1 MKQTEILEI
10 LESAS
15 VGAEVA
21 EHETELPRLFISD
34 IEVYRRLIN
43 DEVDLITGGKG
54 TGKSAIYR
62 MITETKISDDLT
74 VVPASNPTGSP
85 EFRALFT
92 GKDSEHRLRSIW
104 VVYIASLVAN
114 HVVDTYGDTPPTVK
128 TVAEIREILELMGL
142 RKSKQKNSLL
152 ERIRRAKTV
161 EGGIKGGAAGLELG
175 VSLKFELEDEGE
187 GGNQKGS
194 SAIVLEY
201 PDFFALLR
209 RSADVLRAHQYRLW
223 IAFDRLDECFTRNSE
238 TERRA
243 LRSLLRATLDCAH
256 ALKYDSS
263 IRVKIFLRTD
273 LFTLSS
279 EDGAFTNA
287 THLRRND
294 ISWTFNSM
302 ADLIAHRLMS
312 DTRFARHYLKGVRP
326 VEKRREA
333 WDALLPDMGAKK
345 PGSHTARYSTAQTLC
360 IWTADGSQLYN
371 PRNLISLIN
380 LSLLRAR
387 ENQRRALSMGR
398 AARRDKPL
406 IQDGEAQAAMG
417 ELGRRRYQDTVLNE
431 FPAVAPLAEKL
442 RGGPAEYESKA
453 HLLRCLGLSDPN
465 SPEAREALSLLILCG
480 LVGTKPRDRFYLPR
494 LYRSAISTSSAR
506 GYSAAN
512 SPSAGR

>member
-1 MKQTEILEI
+1 MKQTEILDI
-10 LESAS
+10 LESTS

-21 EHETELPRLFISD
+21 EHETELPRVFISD

-62 MITETKISDDLT
+62 MITETTISDDLA

-92 GKDSEHRLRSIW
+92 GKDSEQRLRSIW

-114 HVVDTYGDTPPTVK
+114 HVVDTYEGVPPTAK
-128 TVAEIREILELMGL
+128 SVAELREILELMGL
-142 RKSKQKNSLL
+142 RGSKQKNSLL

-175 VSLKFELEDEGE
+175 VSLKFELEDD
-187 GGNQKGS
+187 GGDQRGG

-201 PDFFALLR
+201 PDFFGLLQ
-209 RSADVLRAHQYRLW
+209 RSAEVLRAHQYRLW
-223 IAFDRLDECFTRNSE
+223 IAVDRLDECFTRNSE

-263 IRVKIFLRTD
+263 IRVKVFLRTD
-273 LFTLSS
+273 LFTISS

-302 ADLIAHRLMS
+302 ADLIAHRLIS
-312 DTRFARHYLKGVRP
+312 DTRFARCYLRGVRP
-326 VEKRREA
+326 VDKTREA
-333 WDALLPDMGAKK
+333 WDALLPDMGTRR
-345 PGSHTARYSTAQTLC
+345 PGKSTARYSTAQTFC
-360 IWTADGSQLYN
+360 IWTADGSRLYN
-371 PRNLISLIN
+371 PRNMISFIN
-380 LSLLRAR
+380 LALLRAR
-387 ENQRRALSMGR
+387 ENQRRALNMGR
-398 AARRDKPL
+398 AARSDRPL
-406 IQDGEAQAAMG
+406 IEDGEAHASMG
-417 ELGRRRYQDTVLNE
+417 ELGRRRFQDTILNE

-442 RGGPAEYESKA
+442 RGGPAEYDSKA
-453 HLLRCLGLSDPN
+453 QLLTRLGISDPN
-465 SPEAREALSLLILCG
+465 SSMAREALSLLILCG

-494 LYRSAISTSSAR
+494 LYRSAISTSATQR
-506 GYSAAN
+506 
-512 SPSAGR
+512 

>member
-10 LESAS
+10 LESTS

-21 EHETELPRLFISD
+21 EHETELPRVFIND

-62 MITETKISDDLT
+62 MITETTISDDLT
-74 VVPASNPTGSP
+74 VIPASNPTGSP

-92 GKDSEHRLRSIW
+92 GKDSEQRLRSIW

-114 HVVDTYGDTPPTVK
+114 HVVDTYEGVPPTAK
-128 TVAEIREILELMGL
+128 SVAELREILELMGL
-142 RKSKQKNSLL
+142 RLSKQKNSLL

-175 VSLKFELEDEGE
+175 VSLKFELEDEG
-187 GGNQKGS
+187 GDQRAG

-209 RSADVLRAHQYRLW
+209 RSADVLRAHQYRFW
-223 IAFDRLDECFTRNSE
+223 VAIDRLDECFTRNSE

-256 ALKYDSS
+256 ALQYDSS
-263 IRVKIFLRTD
+263 IRVKVFLRTD
-273 LFTLSS
+273 LFTISS

-312 DTRFARHYLKGVRP
+312 DTRFARCYLRGVRP
-326 VEKRREA
+326 VDKTREA
-333 WDALLPDMGAKK
+333 WDALLPDMGTRK
-345 PGSHTARYSTAQTLC
+345 PGKSRIARYSTAQTFCL
-360 IWTADGSQLYN
+360 WTADGSRLYN
-371 PRNLISLIN
+371 PRNLISLVN
-380 LSLLRAR
+380 LALLRAR
-387 ENQRRALSMGR
+387 ENQRRALNMGR
-398 AARRDKPL
+398 AARRDRPL
-406 IQDGEAQAAMG
+406 IAEGEVQAAMG
-417 ELGRRRYQDTVLNE
+417 ELGRRRFQDTIINE
-431 FPAVAPLAEKL
+431 FPAVASLAAKL
-442 RGGPAEYESKA
+442 RGGPAEYDSKA
-453 HLLRCLGLSDPN
+453 QLLHRLGLSNPN
-465 SPEAREALSLLILCG
+465 SSEAREALSLLILCG
-480 LVGTKPRDRFYLPR
+480 LVGTSPRDRFYLPR
-494 LYRSAISTSSAR
+494 LYRSAISTSST
-506 GYSAAN
+506 G
-512 SPSAGR
+512 G